1 LAVPVFEGVG
11 VPVVTLFDDDGGV
24 DARATAEHAARLV
37 GLGMRA
43 VVVAG
48 STGEAASLDRQE
60 RLELLRAVRK
70 EVTTVP
76 IIAGTGQPST
86 RQAVIMTKEACAE
99 GVDAVIALSPPGSVD
114 VRPYYEA
121 VAQAAGDMP
130 VLAYHF
136 PDISPPGIPVTS
148 LVDLAVAGC
157 KDSSGSAD
165 RLLAEL
171 DAWDQPLY
179 VGSSA
184 LLSLAGP
191 LGCAG
196 AIVALANAE
205 PERCVTAFAG
215 DVATQRE
222 LADAHRR
229 SMANFPAGVKRMT
242 AERFGTSAVTRMG

>member
-1 LAVPVFEGVG
+1 MAAPVFEGVG
-11 VPVVTLFDDDGGV
+11 VPVVTLFNDDGSV

-37 GLGMRA
+37 ELGMRT

-48 STGEAASLDRQE
+48 STGEAASLDRDE
-60 RLELLRAVRK
+60 RVELLRAVRK
-70 EVTTVP
+70 EVTSVP
-76 IIAGTGQPST
+76 VIAGTGQPST
-86 RQAVIMTKEACAE
+86 RQAVILTKEACAE
-99 GVDAVIALSPPGSVD
+99 GADAVIALSPPGSVD

-121 VAQAAGDMP
+121 VIGAAGNVP
-130 VLAYHF
+130 VLAYHY
-136 PDISPPGIPVTS
+136 PDLSPPGIPVTT

-171 DAWDQPLY
+171 DAWDRPLY

-184 LLSLAGP
+184 LLALAGP

-205 PERCVTAFAG
+205 PEDCVAAFAG
-215 DVATQRE
+215 DVETQRA
-222 LADAHRR
+222 LGDAHRQ
-229 SMANFPAGVKRMT
+229 SMANFPAGVKRLT